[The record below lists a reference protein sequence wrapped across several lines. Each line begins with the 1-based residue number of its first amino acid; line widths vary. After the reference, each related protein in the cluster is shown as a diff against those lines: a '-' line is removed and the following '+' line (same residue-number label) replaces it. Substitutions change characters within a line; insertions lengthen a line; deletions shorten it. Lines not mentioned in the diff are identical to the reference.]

1 MVARSA
7 RGNGTTY
14 WEKQTPAI
22 VRTACVFP
30 STSSR
35 SPRRPEA
42 GGTIGPSVF
51 PVAPFFGSDDSLASD
66 ISSDISFDNST
77 DQWPDTPRSRSS
89 APPP

>member
-7 RGNGTTY
+7 RGDGTTY
-14 WEKQTPAI
+14 WEKHTPAI
-22 VRTACVFP
+22 ARTACVFP

-51 PVAPFFGSDDSLASD
+51 PVVSVAPFLGSDASLASD
-66 ISSDISFDNST
+66 ISSDIST
-77 DQWPDTPRSRSS
+77 DQ
-89 APPP
+89 